1 MTPQF
6 HRQRRMNVI
15 LQMVMALVVAILLAQ
30 LWLFTIALD
39 AMETASVSATVGIAA
54 AICSFLACGAV
65 WLLIRFFVNT
75 EQAETGE
82 RS

>member
-1 MTPQF
+1 
-6 HRQRRMNVI
+6 MNVI
-15 LQMVMALVVAILLAQ
+15 LQMVMTLIAAILLTQ

-39 AMETASVSATVGIAA
+39 AMESEAVSATVAIAA
-54 AICSFLACGAV
+54 AICSFLACGTV

-75 EQAETGE
+75 EQVETGD